1 MKTIT
6 ATVPAWLTINSSLA
20 AINDA
25 HPERTISDL
34 VFWASHNDDGS
45 GPESWVKVG
54 TAEITVTFDD
64 VEQINSKQITV
75 LRSAQQKV
83 KADCELALNHIEGQ
97 IQNLLCIESK

>member
-6 ATVPAWLTINSSLA
+6 ATVPAWLASNQSLA
-20 AINDA
+20 
-25 HPERTISDL
+25 TIKGGDPDRAVSDL
-34 VFWASHNDDGS
+34 TFWASHNKDGS

-64 VEQINSKQITV
+64 VEQITSKQIAV

-83 KADCELALNHIEGQ
+83 KADCELALTQLEGQ